1 MNFKK
6 AYQSALVIC
15 AALLLTPSVALAQSA
30 VEKSIDSALRSSS
43 VPGGSSE
50 SNAMITSLKE
60 WMGPY
65 QKLRKN
71 GKDYLAVFDRG
82 TLPMK
87 ISGNSVGIGCPN
99 TAVPL
104 SKASKNIQQA
114 FAKCPNLKP

>member
-1 MNFKK
+1 MNFQK
-6 AYQSALVIC
+6 AYQSALVVC
-15 AALLLTPSVALAQSA
+15 AAILLTQPVALAQSA
-30 VEKSIDSALRSSS
+30 AEKSIDSALRNSS
-43 VPGGSSE
+43 VPGGNSE

-65 QKLRKN
+65 KQLRKN

-87 ISGNSVGIGCPN
+87 ISGNAVGIGCPN

-104 SKASKNIQQA
+104 SKAPTNIRKA
-114 FAKCPNLKP
+114 FAQCPNLKP